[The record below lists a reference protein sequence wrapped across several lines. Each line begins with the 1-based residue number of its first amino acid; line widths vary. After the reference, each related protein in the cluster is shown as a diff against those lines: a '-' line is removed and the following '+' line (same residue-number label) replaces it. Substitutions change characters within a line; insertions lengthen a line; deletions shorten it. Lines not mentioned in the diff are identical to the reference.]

1 MRADVTIYFI
11 RHGETD
17 WNAEAR
23 YQGQADVPMNE
34 TGRAQARRNGEA
46 LRRLLPGIAEAD
58 FVASPLAR
66 ARETMEIVRDC
77 AGPRAR
83 ATIASTIALKEAHY
97 GEWQGTLLADLPR
110 LDAEGMQARAR
121 DPFRWRPRGGESY
134 EDLMARAVD
143 WVGTVE
149 RDAVVVS
156 HGGVSR
162 VLRGHILGLDPM
174 SVPSLDV
181 PQDRVLV
188 LRRGRHRLALSPDK
202 QKSRSSGA
210 PALPTHS

>member
-11 RHGETD
+11 RHGETS
-17 WNAEAR
+17 WNAEFR

-34 TGRAQARRNGEA
+34 IGRAQARRNGEA
-46 LRRLLPGIAEAD
+46 LAQLLPGIADAD

-66 ARETMEIVRDC
+66 ARETMEIVRDVL
-77 AGPRAR
+77 GLDPKLYRIDER
-83 ATIASTIALKEAHY
+83 LKEAHY
-97 GEWQGTLLADLPR
+97 GEWEGTLLADLPR
-110 LDAEGMQARAR
+110 VDAEGMQARIR
-121 DPFRWRPRGGESY
+121 DPFRWRPQGGESY

-143 WVGTVE
+143 WLGTVE

-162 VLRGHILGLDPM
+162 VLRGHILGLDPAT
-174 SVPSLDV
+174 VPGLDV

-188 LRRGRHRLALSPDK
+188 LRREGIDWL
-202 QKSRSSGA
+202 
-210 PALPTHS
+210 

>member
-34 TGRAQARRNGEA
+34 TGRRQARRNGEI
-46 LRRLLPGIAEAD
+46 LRQLLPEIAKAD

-66 ARETMEIVRDC
+66 ARETMRIVRDTLGLDPD
-77 AGPRAR
+77 AFHIDER
-83 ATIASTIALKEAHY
+83 LKEAHY
-97 GEWQGTLLADLPR
+97 GDWQGTLLADLPR
-110 LDAEGMQARAR
+110 VDAAGIEARTR
-121 DPFRWRPRGGESY
+121 DPFRWRPQGGESY
-134 EDLMARAVD
+134 EDLTARTLPWLSAIA
-143 WVGTVE
+143 
-149 RDAVVVS
+149 RDTVVVS

-162 VLRGHILGLDPM
+162 VLRGHILGLDVAT
-174 SVPSLDV
+174 VPRLEV

-188 LRRGRHRLALSPDK
+188 LRRDRITWL
-202 QKSRSSGA
+202 
-210 PALPTHS
+210 

>member
-46 LRRLLPGIAEAD
+46 MRQLLPDIAEAD

-66 ARETMEIVRDC
+66 AQETMRIVRETLGLDPGDFQVDER
-77 AGPRAR
+77 
-83 ATIASTIALKEAHY
+83 LKEAHY
-97 GEWQGTLLADLPR
+97 GDWQGTLLVDLPR
-110 LDAEGMQARAR
+110 RDAEGIEARTR
-121 DPFRWRPRGGESY
+121 DPFRWRPQGGESY
-134 EDLMARAVD
+134 EDLMARTLPWLA
-143 WVGTVE
+143 GIA
-149 RDAVVVS
+149 RDTVVVS

-162 VLRGHILGLDPM
+162 VLRGHILGLDVAT
-174 SVPSLDV
+174 VPRLDV

-188 LRRGRHRLALSPDK
+188 LRRDGIDWL
-202 QKSRSSGA
+202 
-210 PALPTHS
+210 